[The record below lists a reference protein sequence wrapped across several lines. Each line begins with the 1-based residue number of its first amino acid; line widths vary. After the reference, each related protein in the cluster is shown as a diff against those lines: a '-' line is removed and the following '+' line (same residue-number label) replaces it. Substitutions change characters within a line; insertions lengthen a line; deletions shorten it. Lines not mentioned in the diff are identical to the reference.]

1 MAQRKGKTGNPNGRP
16 KGRPNKATAALKDWV
31 SALIDG
37 NRSRLE
43 KDLQAL
49 EPKDRWQVVEKLMQY
64 TLPKM
69 ASVDANVALDGLSD
83 EQITII
89 VNNIL
94 SKIEDENSN

>member
-1 MAQRKGKTGNPNGRP
+1 MGRKKGATKTGGRRKGSV
-16 KGRPNKATAALKDWV
+16 NKATAALKDWV
-31 SALIDG
+31 SELIDG

-83 EQITII
+83 EQITIV